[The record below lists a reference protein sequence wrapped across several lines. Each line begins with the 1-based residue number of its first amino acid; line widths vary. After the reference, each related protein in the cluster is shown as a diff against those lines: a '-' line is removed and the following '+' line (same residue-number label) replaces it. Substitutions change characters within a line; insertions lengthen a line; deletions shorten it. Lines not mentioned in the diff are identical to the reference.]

1 MFLFNEQKYVYETL
15 CDMFYCE
22 ASTPKDEAKDLGCWY
37 YTGGGVLKDGK
48 RTGIDKSMTTLI
60 CANDCAKL
68 NFSYAL
74 VKVSRVKG

>member
-1 MFLFNEQKYVYETL
+1 
-15 CDMFYCE
+15 MFYCE
-22 ASTPKDEAKDLGCWY
+22 ASTPKQEAKDLGCWH
-37 YTGGGVLKDGK
+37 YTGGEVLKDGK

-74 VKVSRVKG
+74 VKVSTVKG